1 MDIKN
6 IYNMLNEHNFILTA
20 MKFYDNSQI
29 LTIKEFSL
37 DLKKFVYLKK
47 LFNRYL
53 EHGDLKE
60 RLILNHIIVL
70 HNLFGI
76 ATTELLFYKTD
87 KEHWNLLGTFLIF
100 LDRMPESVP
109 EFNLERNDIDIDR
122 FVLDI
127 LESNT

>member
-1 MDIKN
+1 
-6 IYNMLNEHNFILTA
+6 MLDDTSFILTA
-20 MKFYDNSQI
+20 MRFYDNSQI
-29 LTIKEFSL
+29 LTIKEFSE
-37 DLKKFVYLKK
+37 DLKKFMYLKK

-53 EHGDLKE
+53 EHGELKE

>member
-1 MDIKN
+1 
-6 IYNMLNEHNFILTA
+6 MLNEHNFILTA

-109 EFNLERNDIDIDR
+109 EFNLERNDINIDR

>member
-1 MDIKN
+1 
-6 IYNMLNEHNFILTA
+6 MLDDTSFILTA

-29 LTIKEFSL
+29 LTIKEFSE
-37 DLKKFVYLKK
+37 DLKKFMYLKK

-53 EHGDLKE
+53 EHGELKE

-127 LESNT
+127 LESTT

>member
-1 MDIKN
+1 
-6 IYNMLNEHNFILTA
+6 MLDDTSFILTA

-29 LTIKEFSL
+29 LTIKEFSE
-37 DLKKFVYLKK
+37 DLKKFMYLKK

-53 EHGDLKE
+53 EHGELKE

-109 EFNLERNDIDIDR
+109 EFNLERNDINIDR

>member
-1 MDIKN
+1 
-6 IYNMLNEHNFILTA
+6 MLDDNSFILTA
-20 MKFYDNSQI
+20 MRFYDNSQCI
-29 LTIKEFSL
+29 SLKEFSL
-37 DLKKFVYLKK
+37 DLKKFMYLKK

-53 EHGDLKE
+53 DNGELKE

-76 ATTELLFYKTD
+76 ATTELLFYKTA

-109 EFNLERNDIDIDR
+109 EFNLERNDIEIDR

-127 LESNT
+127 LEKS

>member
-1 MDIKN
+1 
-6 IYNMLNEHNFILTA
+6 

>member
-1 MDIKN
+1 MID
-6 IYNMLNEHNFILTA
+6 ERSFILTA
-20 MKFYDNSQI
+20 MRFYDNSQCI
-29 LTIKEFSL
+29 SLKEFSL
-37 DLKKFVYLKK
+37 DLKKFMYLKK

-53 EHGDLKE
+53 EHGELKE

-127 LESNT
+127 LESNI

>member
-29 LTIKEFSL
+29 LTIKEFSE

>member
-1 MDIKN
+1 MID
-6 IYNMLNEHNFILTA
+6 ERSFILTA